1 MLITSGSKR
10 VNVKLEMPEYGLVEL
25 MKYVTH
31 FSYLFLRCSC
41 FSALHHGITFVCTF
55 FSRIVHSYVIKG
67 NQSKKKN
74 RQTSLWW
81 VFVRPFFTWLGLNN
95 ILLCSFL
102 TYWLRNVV
110 SHLMWTQKNKVCSW
124 SDCSWPKLQHR
135 CSHLWFRKM
144 F

>member
-67 NQSKKKN
+67 NQSKKK
-74 RQTSLWW
+74 TDKLLCDG
-81 VFVRPFFTWLGLNN
+81 FLLGLF
-95 ILLCSFL
+95 LLG
-102 TYWLRNVV
+102 WA
-110 SHLMWTQKNKVCSW
+110 
-124 SDCSWPKLQHR
+124 
-135 CSHLWFRKM
+135 
-144 F
+144 